1 MKQRVLA
8 VFGTRPEVIKLAP
21 VIHELR
27 RRNDTVELRLCA
39 TGQHREMLDQTLAA
53 FGMRPDMDLHVM
65 QAGQH
70 PTDLLGRLLAALRP
84 VLDELRPDVLI
95 VQGDTTTVMAGALAG
110 YLHGVRV
117 GHVEAGLRTRDKRA
131 PFPEEINRRVAG
143 VVADDHFAP
152 TAQARANLLAEGV
165 DSRRIFLT
173 GNTIV
178 DALLWM
184 RARVSG
190 RPLPPALDPGAA
202 RLVLVTAHRRES
214 FGQPFRELCAALREI
229 AMRHTD
235 VCLIYPVHLN
245 PRVRGP
251 VHELLG
257 NCPRL
262 RLVEPLDYAT
272 FVALLA
278 RAHLVLTDSGGIQEE
293 APALGKPVLVLRE
306 KTERPEAVTAG
317 AVKLVG
323 TDRARIVA
331 EADTLLTDPAAY
343 AAMARPACIYG
354 DGRAAARIGEVIVTG
369 QMSTPPFEPSVPSP
383 Q

>member
-1 MKQRVLA
+1 MKRRVLA

-21 VIHELR
+21 VIHELHR
-27 RRNDTVELRLCA
+27 RDDAVELRLCA
-39 TGQHREMLDQTLAA
+39 TGQHREMLEQTLAA
-53 FGMRPDMDLHVM
+53 FELHPDVDLRVM

-70 PTDLLGRLLAALRP
+70 PTDLLSRLLAALRP
-84 VLDELRPDVLI
+84 VLDELRPDVLL
-95 VQGDTTTVMAGALAG
+95 VQGDTTTVLAGALAG
-110 YLHGVRV
+110 YLQGVRV
-117 GHVEAGLRTRDKRA
+117 GHVEAGLRTHDKRA

-165 DSRRIFLT
+165 DPQRIFLT

-178 DALLWM
+178 DALHWM
-184 RARVSG
+184 RARVTD
-190 RPLPPALDPGAA
+190 RLLPPALDPGAA

-214 FGQPFRELCAALREI
+214 FGPPFRELCAALRDI
-229 AMRHTD
+229 AARHTD

-245 PRVRGP
+245 PRVRGT
-251 VHELLG
+251 VHEVLAG
-257 NCPRL
+257 CPRV
-262 RLVEPLDYAT
+262 RLVDPLDYAS
-272 FVALLA
+272 FVALLV

-306 KTERPEAVTAG
+306 KTERPEAVAAG
-317 AVKLVG
+317 VVRLVG

-331 EADTLLTDPAAY
+331 EADALLTDAAAY
-343 AAMARPACIYG
+343 AAMARPTCIYG

-369 QMSTPPFEPSVPSP
+369 QMSTPPFEPSVSSP